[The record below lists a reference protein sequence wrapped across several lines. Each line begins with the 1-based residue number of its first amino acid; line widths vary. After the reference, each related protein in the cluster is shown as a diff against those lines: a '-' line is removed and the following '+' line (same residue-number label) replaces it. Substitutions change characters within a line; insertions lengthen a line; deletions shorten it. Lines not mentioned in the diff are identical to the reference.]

1 MKKYTLSNSF
11 KTAIQIFGK
20 HPLHLFSKLCLP
32 ILLTSLAMSFAIYTC
47 VNCIVAPASRLP
59 LTSTNGHLHNIIN
72 AVLHLEVSSWLK
84 IAIAMLLFITFNS
97 IMLSAFKS
105 DEVPTGEDK
114 TVKNKQSIQKY
125 IKALIPQALKNMILS
140 SIRLIGFLPC
150 IIGIFYGMINGTI
163 WLIVVGIILLI
174 VVAFSVYHAGH
185 IWTLSPR
192 LALRG
197 QTKALYTTYRP
208 HIGKLTIFALIY
220 RPIQLCLL
228 LMLFLPAIVS
238 TVDYFYDSIAIGAGE
253 ISGLPAYFTYL
264 YLLLIWIG
272 CVLFTWAKLIFLL
285 PTKFLLP
292 IKE

>member
-1 MKKYTLSNSF
+1 
-11 KTAIQIFGK
+11 
-20 HPLHLFSKLCLP
+20 
-32 ILLTSLAMSFAIYTC
+32 
-47 VNCIVAPASRLP
+47 
-59 LTSTNGHLHNIIN
+59 
-72 AVLHLEVSSWLK
+72 
-84 IAIAMLLFITFNS
+84 
-97 IMLSAFKS
+97 
-105 DEVPTGEDK
+105 
-114 TVKNKQSIQKY
+114 
-125 IKALIPQALKNMILS
+125 
-140 SIRLIGFLPC
+140 
-150 IIGIFYGMINGTI
+150 MINGTI

-174 VVAFSVYHAGH
+174 AIAFSVYHAGH

-253 ISGLPAYFTYL
+253 ISGLPAYFPYL

-292 IKE
+292 SKE